1 MSRSKKRRSGGGVG
15 REEEDTAVD
24 RVLGALERWPDG
36 MHDLGE
42 PTVDVPQRWPAS
54 VVDVYLTMDG
64 ARLFGDAIV
73 IHPSKELPPADD
85 DGMVQFATFDDEP
98 LWFDPKGRVWRVD
111 PDTGDRYVDG
121 TSLDR
126 WLLGAIEASGL
137 LFDVDGE
144 FAEDA
149 FTEEGELTPEVA
161 EARARAQVK
170 RDAKAPGPR
179 WRLARLLVEQGELA
193 QAREELETVVGHEA
207 TLSWAWLDLA
217 RISEKLGELGGAID
231 EARAAAEANPAH
243 EHRAYFFAE
252 AARYAA
258 MAGDEAQRVQLAR
271 DALAADPGL
280 VKGQLAGANDRLGEG
295 EIDAAAHLASM
306 AKALAPRDLEVID
319 LVRRVD
325 AARTADEN

>member
-1 MSRSKKRRSGGGVG
+1 VSKSKKRKGGGIG

-24 RVLGALERWPDG
+24 RILGALERWPDG

-42 PTVDVPQRWPAS
+42 PTADIPQRWPPT
-54 VVDVYLTMDG
+54 VVDVYLTMNG

-73 IHPSKELPPADD
+73 LHPGNELPPADD
-85 DGMVQFATFDDEP
+85 DGRVLFGTFDDEP
-98 LWFDPKGRVWRVD
+98 VWFDMKGRVWRED

-126 WLLGAIEASGL
+126 WLHGAIDATAM

-149 FTEEGELTPEVA
+149 FTEDGELTTEIA
-161 EARARAQVK
+161 IARARAQVK
-170 RDAKAPGPR
+170 RDSKAPGPR
-179 WRLARLLVEQGELA
+179 WRLARMLAEEGELA
-193 QAREELETVVGHEA
+193 QARVELETVVANEPG
-207 TLSWAWLDLA
+207 LSWAWLDLA
-217 RISEKLGELGGAID
+217 RISERLGELAGATD
-231 EARAAAEANPAH
+231 EARAAADANPAH
-243 EHRAYFFAE
+243 EQRAYFYAE

-258 MAGDEAQRVQLAR
+258 LAGDEAARAELAR
-271 DALAADPGL
+271 AALGVDAGL

-295 EIDAAAHLASM
+295 EIDAAAHLAAM
-306 AKALAPRDLEVID
+306 ARALAPRDLEVLD
-319 LVRRVD
+319 LVKRVE